1 MSDHLQPLKGKVDA
15 HTLAYIRRVY
25 ADLDHWFAEWDAIMS
40 KTLDEESV
48 LRKMLLADLH
58 YAKLWVVC
66 VALRGASWDR
76 SRSHPRLPFP
86 FCCGQTRG

>member
-1 MSDHLQPLKGKVDA
+1 M
-15 HTLAYIRRVY
+15 Y
-25 ADLDHWFAEWDAIMS
+25 ADLDGWFSEWDLIMS
-40 KTLDEESV
+40 KSLTEESV

-76 SRSHPRLPFP
+76 SEPIPSICKTGLADSVADIAFSYLSNSALR
-86 FCCGQTRG
+86 TT

>member
-25 ADLDHWFAEWDAIMS
+25 ADLDGWFSEWDHITGKSYA
-40 KTLDEESV
+40 EESV

-76 SRSHPRLPFP
+76 SESNSLVMIHSPR
-86 FCCGQTRG
+86 GGD